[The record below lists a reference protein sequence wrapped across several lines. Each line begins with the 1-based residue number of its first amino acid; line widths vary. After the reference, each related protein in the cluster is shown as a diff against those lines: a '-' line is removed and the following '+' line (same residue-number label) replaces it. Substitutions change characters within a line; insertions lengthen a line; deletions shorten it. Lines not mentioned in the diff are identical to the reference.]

1 MINRYECNG
10 RLALVVEHNGI
21 LYLTGRTC
29 GDYEKIEDQTRGLLK
44 IIEDTLEIHN
54 SDKRHILR
62 AQIFLK
68 DIARDFQ
75 PMNEVWESW
84 IEPGYEPARA
94 TVQASL
100 AREHLLIEIVV
111 TAVTKESNEE

>member
-10 RLALVVEHNGI
+10 LYARVVEHNGI
-21 LYLTGRTC
+21 LYFAGRTC
-29 GDYEKIEDQTRGLLK
+29 GDYEKIEDQTRGILK
-44 IIEDTLEIHN
+44 IIEDTLEAHN

-68 DIARDFQ
+68 DIARDYQ
-75 PMNEVWESW
+75 PMNEVWKSW
-84 IEPGYEPARA
+84 IEPGYEPARV

-100 AREHLLIEIVV
+100 AREHSLIEIVV
-111 TAVTKESNEE
+111 TAVTKEANEE